1 MLQTL
6 ERNVHTFDAQVLT
19 PAGAAALAEL
29 TGPAGLPFLPPDRQ
43 RTALENG
50 QIIADYAGQPELQA
64 AAALMPLYDD
74 APLPTSLRA
83 AGYGADGQGAVLTPP
98 VLNENYTQLRHFLRM
113 ALRWATERY
122 ASYHIWAVQPLT
134 IDDLPSCEDLCA
146 QYLSAGL
153 TLRGLRPMVG
163 TEGMLI
169 FSARGSR
176 SAACIWTTRRSPAC
190 WNAGTRRRI
199 SAGVSRGWNCCC
211 GPAIEWKFSQ
221 IPIIIRAVPQGGLPL
236 CPR

>member
-113 ALRWATERY
+113 ALRWAAWA
-122 ASYHIWAVQPLT
+122 ASAAVMRRPLST
-134 IDDLPSCEDLCA
+134 GRAARSSSSTALTALRTSPPHPAATVRGTSSA
-146 QYLSAGL
+146 QSKGSWLRSFSMLSARTTAGMVSSTVSGL
-153 TLRGLRPMVG
+153 NSNTVLRDS
-163 TEGMLI
+163 
-169 FSARGSR
+169 SA
-176 SAACIWTTRRSPAC
+176 
-190 WNAGTRRRI
+190 
-199 SAGVSRGWNCCC
+199 
-211 GPAIEWKFSQ
+211 
-221 IPIIIRAVPQGGLPL
+221 L
-236 CPR
+236 

>member
-113 ALRWATERY
+113 AHQGHLFRNQVRFECSLRHQIRL
-122 ASYHIWAVQPLT
+122 QR
-134 IDDLPSCEDLCA
+134 C
-146 QYLSAGL
+146 Q
-153 TLRGLRPMVG
+153 RGH
-163 TEGMLI
+163 
-169 FSARGSR
+169 SRGS
-176 SAACIWTTRRSPAC
+176 
-190 WNAGTRRRI
+190 G
-199 SAGVSRGWNCCC
+199 
-211 GPAIEWKFSQ
+211 E
-221 IPIIIRAVPQGGLPL
+221 VPF
-236 CPR
+236 

>member
-83 AGYGADGQGAVLTPP
+83 TGP
-98 VLNENYTQLRHFLRM
+98 M
-113 ALRWATERY
+113 AR
-122 ASYHIWAVQPLT
+122 
-134 IDDLPSCEDLCA
+134 
-146 QYLSAGL
+146 
-153 TLRGLRPMVG
+153 
-163 TEGMLI
+163 
-169 FSARGSR
+169 AR
-176 SAACIWTTRRSPAC
+176 C
-190 WNAGTRRRI
+190 
-199 SAGVSRGWNCCC
+199 
-211 GPAIEWKFSQ
+211 
-221 IPIIIRAVPQGGLPL
+221 
-236 CPR
+236 

>member
-98 VLNENYTQLRHFLRM
+98 VLNENY
-113 ALRWATERY
+113 
-122 ASYHIWAVQPLT
+122 HIWAVQPLT

-169 FSARGSR
+169 FSARGLPHWQEPFRRLHLDDPALSR
-176 SAACIWTTRRSPAC
+176 VLERGYAAADF
-190 WNAGTRRRI
+190 
-199 SAGVSRGWNCCC
+199 GW
-211 GPAIEWKFSQ
+211 GKQGMELLL
-221 IPIIIRAVPQGGLPL
+221 RASD
-236 CPR
+236 

>member
-122 ASYHIWAVQPLT
+122 ASYHIWAVQPPYHRRPALLRGSLRPVPLGRA
-134 IDDLPSCEDLCA
+134 D
-146 QYLSAGL
+146 SAGAAADGWH
-153 TLRGLRPMVG
+153 RGHAHLLGPGAAPLAGAVPPPASGRP
-163 TEGMLI
+163 
-169 FSARGSR
+169 SALPR
-176 SAACIWTTRRSPAC
+176 
-190 WNAGTRRRI
+190 AGTR
-199 SAGVSRGWNCCC
+199 VRG
-211 GPAIEWKFSQ
+211 
-221 IPIIIRAVPQGGLPL
+221 GGFRLG
-236 CPR
+236 

>member
-74 APLPTSLRA
+74 
-83 AGYGADGQGAVLTPP
+83 GQGAVLTPP

-146 QYLSAGL
+146 QYLSSG
-153 TLRGLRPMVG
+153 P
-163 TEGMLI
+163 
-169 FSARGSR
+169 
-176 SAACIWTTRRSPAC
+176 RR
-190 WNAGTRRRI
+190 
-199 SAGVSRGWNCCC
+199 
-211 GPAIEWKFSQ
+211 
-221 IPIIIRAVPQGGLPL
+221 
-236 CPR
+236 

>member
-153 TLRGLRPMVG
+153 TLRGHRGHAHLLGPGAAPLAGAVPPPASGRPG
-163 TEGMLI
+163 ALP
-169 FSARGSR
+169 R
-176 SAACIWTTRRSPAC
+176 
-190 WNAGTRRRI
+190 AGTR
-199 SAGVSRGWNCCC
+199 VRG
-211 GPAIEWKFSQ
+211 
-221 IPIIIRAVPQGGLPL
+221 GGFRLG
-236 CPR
+236 

>member
-43 RTALENG
+43 RT
-50 QIIADYAGQPELQA
+50 
-64 AAALMPLYDD
+64 LYDD

-169 FSARGSR
+169 FSARGLPHWQEPFRRLHLDDPALSR
-176 SAACIWTTRRSPAC
+176 VLERGYAAADF
-190 WNAGTRRRI
+190 
-199 SAGVSRGWNCCC
+199 GW
-211 GPAIEWKFSQ
+211 GKQGMELLL
-221 IPIIIRAVPQGGLPL
+221 RASD
-236 CPR
+236 

>member
-64 AAALMPLYDD
+64 ATALMP
-74 APLPTSLRA
+74 
-83 AGYGADGQGAVLTPP
+83 
-98 VLNENYTQLRHFLRM
+98 LNENYTQLRHFLHM

-169 FSARGSR
+169 FSARGLPHWQEPFRRLHLDDPALSR
-176 SAACIWTTRRSPAC
+176 VLERGYAAADF
-190 WNAGTRRRI
+190 
-199 SAGVSRGWNCCC
+199 GW
-211 GPAIEWKFSQ
+211 GKQGMELLL
-221 IPIIIRAVPQGGLPL
+221 RASD
-236 CPR
+236 

>member
-113 ALRWATERY
+113 AL
-122 ASYHIWAVQPLT
+122 T

-169 FSARGSR
+169 FSARGLPHWQEPFRRLHLDDPALSR
-176 SAACIWTTRRSPAC
+176 VLERGYAAADF
-190 WNAGTRRRI
+190 
-199 SAGVSRGWNCCC
+199 GW
-211 GPAIEWKFSQ
+211 GKQGMELLL
-221 IPIIIRAVPQGGLPL
+221 RASD
-236 CPR
+236 

>member
-1 MLQTL
+1 
-6 ERNVHTFDAQVLT
+6 
-19 PAGAAALAEL
+19 
-29 TGPAGLPFLPPDRQ
+29 
-43 RTALENG
+43 
-50 QIIADYAGQPELQA
+50 
-64 AAALMPLYDD
+64 MPLYDD

-169 FSARGSR
+169 FSARGLAHWQEPFRRLHLDDPALSR
-176 SAACIWTTRRSPAC
+176 VLERGYAAADF
-190 WNAGTRRRI
+190 
-199 SAGVSRGWNCCC
+199 GW
-211 GPAIEWKFSQ
+211 GKQGMELLL
-221 IPIIIRAVPQGGLPL
+221 RASD
-236 CPR
+236 